1 MLHLERMKWGRIALA
16 WLLFALFMM
25 GLVYGQAVS
34 RGAAV
39 HWRTVVLSPL
49 LHSLLWALLTPVVFA
64 LASRF
69 DLTAGRRGLLVKL
82 LVHVAAGVA
91 LTVGY
96 RAVYVLVL
104 RLLAVPGTEVS
115 WAAIVSSLN
124 VWVPMYWMLLLA
136 AYALEYSDRYRHRS
150 LEAARLETQLVQA
163 QLQALKM
170 QLKPHFLFNALNAIA
185 ALTGDDP
192 KAGQRM
198 MGKLGQF
205 LRVVLDHS
213 DAQQV
218 TLEQELQFTALYLEI
233 EQIRFSD
240 RLTLCYEV
248 DPETRPALVPSLLLQ
263 PLVENAV
270 RHGIA
275 RNPDGGT
282 VCLRATRQGE
292 RLQLGVYDDGPG
304 APGFDGAWGIGLR
317 NTEDRLRALHGAG
330 ASLRIDTGAGQGFTV
345 WLDLPFITT
354 A

>member
-1 MLHLERMKWGRIALA
+1 MLHLERIKWGRIALA

-39 HWRTVVLSPL
+39 HWRTVVLVPL

-69 DLTAGRRGLLVKL
+69 DLTAGRRGWLTKF
-82 LVHVAAGVA
+82 LVHIGVGIA
-91 LTVGY
+91 LTLGY
-96 RAVYVLVL
+96 RAAYVLLL

-115 WAAIVSSLN
+115 WSAIVASLN

-136 AYALEYSDRYRHRS
+136 AYALEYYDRYRNRS
-150 LEAARLETQLVQA
+150 LEAAQLETQLVQA

-170 QLKPHFLFNALNAIA
+170 QLNPHFLFNALNAIA
-185 ALTGDDP
+185 ALTGDDA

-240 RLTLCYEV
+240 RLRLCYEV
-248 DPETRPALVPSLLLQ
+248 DSQARPALVPSLLLQ

-282 VCLRATRQGE
+282 VCLRAARQGD
-292 RLQLGVYDDGPG
+292 RLQLAVYDDGPG
-304 APGFDGAWGIGLR
+304 APGPDGAWGIGLR
-317 NTEDRLRALHGAG
+317 NTEERLRTLYGAR
-330 ASLRIDTGAGQGFTV
+330 AALRIDTAPAQGFTV
-345 WLDLPFITT
+345 WLDLPFSTT
-354 A
+354 P